1 MPLRLIYHVGP
12 YYRISRK
19 EGFMTLTII
28 RFIDLLLVALLVGT
42 MFGIWAGF
50 DPAELSASTYVEQQQ
65 RTIRALNTL
74 MPLLGA
80 VCIVLTIVLAV
91 LTKDSPRARYLLVA
105 TIVCLLIA
113 GIVTRLK
120 NQPINSLVMTWDFQ
134 APPANWREFRDQWWQ
149 WHIVRT
155 VAGIAAL
162 CLLILAV
169 LPGRNPAS

>member
-1 MPLRLIYHVGP
+1 
-12 YYRISRK
+12 
-19 EGFMTLTII
+19 MTLTII

-80 VCIVLTIVLAV
+80 VCIILTIVLAV
-91 LTKDSPRARYLLVA
+91 LTNDSPRARYLLVA
-105 TIVCLLIA
+105 VIVCLLIA
-113 GIVTRLK
+113 GIVTRFK
-120 NQPINSLVMTWDFQ
+120 NQPINSLVMTWDIH
-134 APPANWREFRDQWWQ
+134 APPVSWKDFRDQWWQ

-169 LPGRNPAS
+169 LPGRNPAK